1 MKTAIITGAS
11 TGLGLEFVRQLK
23 GNYPEIEALWVIA
36 RRRDRLETAVSG
48 LADGLALEILPLD
61 LCCEDSFT
69 MLETRLRALAPD
81 VRLLINNAGC
91 GYLGSLGELETAKQT
106 RMVDLN
112 IRALTAVTNIVI
124 PFMSRGSRIINISSI
139 ASFCPNP
146 RMTVYSAGKAYVSA
160 FSRSISEELRPKGI
174 GVTVVC
180 PGPMDTEFISL
191 GGIKGNSKTFDILPY
206 CKPKKV
212 AAGAYAAARRGR
224 FCYTPRAFYKFF
236 RVAAKLLPHSIVIK
250 MTKT

>member
-11 TGLGLEFVRQLK
+11 TGLGLEFVRQLCD
-23 GNYPEIEALWVIA
+23 NYPEIESLWVVA
-36 RRRDRLETAVSG
+36 RRRGRLEAAVSG
-48 LADGLALEILPLD
+48 LADRLDINILPIDLCSEYSFAALE
-61 LCCEDSFT
+61 E
-69 MLETRLRALAPD
+69 MLRDRKPD
-81 VRLLINNAGC
+81 VRLLVNNAGC
-91 GYLGSLGELETAKQT
+91 GYLGNLGELETDKQT

-124 PFMSRGSRIINISSI
+124 PYMSRGARVINVSSI

-160 FSRSISEELRPKGI
+160 FSRGINEELKPKGV

-191 GGIKGNSKTFDILPY
+191 GGIKGNSKTFDVLPY
-206 CKPKKV
+206 CDPKKV
-212 AAGAYAAARRGR
+212 AAGTYAAAKRGK
-224 FCYTPRAFYKFF
+224 FNYTPKAFYKFF
-236 RVAAKLLPHSIVIK
+236 RIIAKILPHNLVIR

>member
-11 TGLGLEFVRQLK
+11 TGLGLEFVRQLCD
-23 GNYPEIEALWVIA
+23 NYPEIGSLWVIA
-36 RRRDRLETAVSG
+36 RRRERLEAAVSG
-48 LADGLALEILPLD
+48 LADRLEINILPLD
-61 LCCEDSFT
+61 LCSEESFAA
-69 MLETRLRALAPD
+69 LEAELRSKKPD
-81 VRLLINNAGC
+81 VRLLVNNAGC
-91 GYLGSLGELETAKQT
+91 GYLGSLGELDTDKQT

-112 IRALTAVTNIVI
+112 IRALTAVTNTVI
-124 PFMSRGSRIINISSI
+124 PYMSRGARIINVSSI

-160 FSRSISEELRPKGI
+160 FSRGISDELKPKGI

-206 CKPKKV
+206 CDPEKV
-212 AAGAYAAARRGR
+212 VRGTYSAAKRGK
-224 FCYTPRAFYKFF
+224 FNYTPKAFYKFF
-236 RVAAKLLPHSIVIK
+236 RIVAKILPQGLVIK
-250 MTKT
+250 MTRT